1 MMMLRETLPVTT
13 LPAWSRLTNVV
24 LDGVA
29 ISSLDNG
36 KGSGI
41 VATKDLG
48 KESVT
53 LMTVPRDVVLSLE
66 TIWEYAK
73 SDHHLHDILEAVGEF
88 ARVGVMLTSVSNLAN
103 QHGIDATRS
112 DLDLSAH
119 PSDIQCFRYA

>member
-1 MMMLRETLPVTT
+1 M
-13 LPAWSRLTNVV
+13 V
-24 LDGVA
+24 LNGVA

-53 LMTVPRDVVLSLE
+53 LITVPRDMILSLE
-66 TIWEYAK
+66 TIWDYAK

-88 ARVGVMLTSVSNLAN
+88 GRVIVMLTSSSTLAD
-103 QHGIDATRS
+103 QDVIDATRS
-112 DLDLSAH
+112 DLDLSTH
-119 PSDIQCFRYA
+119 PSDIQCFRCAYQDRKR

>member
-1 MMMLRETLPVTT
+1 MMLRQTLPVST
-13 LPAWSRLTNVV
+13 LPVWSTLTNVV
-24 LDGVA
+24 LNGVA

-88 ARVGVMLTSVSNLAN
+88 GRVGVMQTSSLSSAD
-103 QHGIDATRS
+103 QHTTDGARS
-112 DLDLSAH
+112 DPDISTYS
-119 PSDIQCFRYA
+119 SDI